1 MTGKDAEMSKVDAAP
16 ETPTTGQDAE
26 MSKVDEAPETPVTDG
41 EAETPMTDEVGSKIR
56 ELIREFYIDSIR
68 SVVFIDDEFPTL
80 ETLLRGNN
88 DAVADAEA
96 TAVAGMTDPDAP
108 LFSTST
114 TPSADTGSGA
124 ADTANPAED
133 DRVFQLVESCHRKGL
148 LVDILN
154 DYPAGKDFWKRAD
167 LLVLDYEIGRSP
179 DKTFKALRN
188 LSGEKG
194 FKPVI
199 IYTQEGLET
208 AANYTHKTLT
218 GKKGKFKL
226 TSQNDVLCFRYNNLF
241 IAFVSKNSVKDV
253 SRTEGDGFRTEE
265 DGSRTEEDGSRTEE
279 DGSRT
284 EVSSPQGAT
293 IDTLLEKLER
303 GLLKDSPSPMNI
315 LAWII
320 AVDLRRHIHENIDRM
335 LPTNEDKASAL
346 FAAIHN
352 AGETQTREGGLLAL
366 DKILG
371 VLFRKA
377 ASSLSD
383 DTQTALT
390 DLLAC
395 IGKKC
400 EGENFASVHKLE
412 KAFEK
417 HKDDPYAHLNKFIC
431 NEPEIPK
438 KVTTGTIFFRKS
450 QSSKSYY
457 VCVSPECDLAR
468 GEWKKLCC
476 VKLTLCGNAPEQLTD
491 LNSNKYIL
499 FTAGRSVK
507 MAAVDPLKVNLYDF
521 FLREG
526 VTPEYYRVLPPR
538 QGESPKCEGVKITIV
553 GQLRPEYAH
562 RLMAR
567 AGAWHSRIGL
577 DFIEKPFG
585 DEENIRRTRR
595 TRFLRAVPFFF
606 HRRGHGRRTRRP
618 SGRRRFSQA

>member
-1 MTGKDAEMSKVDAAP
+1 MSMTGK
-16 ETPTTGQDAE
+16 DAE

-41 EAETPMTDEVGSKIR
+41 EAETPVTDEVGSKIR

-80 ETLLRGNN
+80 ETLLRGRN
-88 DAVADAEA
+88 EA
-96 TAVAGMTDPDAP
+96 ATDVESNPLSCIEDPDAP
-108 LFSTST
+108 QFST
-114 TPSADTGSGA
+114 TPTSSADTESGA
-124 ADTANPAED
+124 GDTATPAED
-133 DRVFQLVESCHRKGL
+133 NRVFQLVESCHRKGL

-154 DYPAGKDFWKRAD
+154 DYPMDRDFWKRAD
-167 LLVLDYEIGRSP
+167 LLVLDYEIGGSER
-179 DKTFKALRN
+179 KTIDALRE

-208 AANYTHKTLT
+208 AAEYTHKTLT
-218 GKKGKFKL
+218 GKTNKFKL

-253 SRTEGDGFRTEE
+253 SRTEE
-265 DGSRTEEDGSRTEE
+265 D
-279 DGSRT
+279 
-284 EVSSPQGAT
+284 VPQGAT

-303 GLLKDSPSPMNI
+303 GLLKELPSPMNI

-400 EGENFASVHKLE
+400 EGGNFAFVHGLE
-412 KAFEK
+412 KAFTN
-417 HKDDPYAHLNKFIC
+417 HADDPYAHLNKFIC

>member
-1 MTGKDAEMSKVDAAP
+1 MTGKDAEMSK
-16 ETPTTGQDAE
+16 
-26 MSKVDEAPETPVTDG
+26 MDEALGTPMTDG
-41 EAETPMTDEVGSKIR
+41 EAEMPVTDEVGSKIK
-56 ELIREFYIDSIR
+56 ELIREFYIASIR

-80 ETLLRGNN
+80 ETLLKGKN

-96 TAVAGMTDPDAP
+96 KAVAGMTDSDASQ
-108 LFSTST
+108 FSTST
-114 TPSADTGSGA
+114 TSSADTESGA
-124 ADTANPAED
+124 GDTATPAED
-133 DRVFQLVESCHRKGL
+133 NRVLQLVESCHRKGL

-167 LLVLDYEIGRSP
+167 LLVLDYMINDSER
-179 DKTFKALRN
+179 KTIEALRN

-199 IYTQEGLET
+199 IYTQEGVET
-208 AANYTHKTLT
+208 AAEYTHT
-218 GKKGKFKL
+218 KL
-226 TSQNDVLCFRYNNLF
+226 TKKKRTFRLNSQNDVPCFRYNNLF
-241 IAFVSKNSVKDV
+241 ITFVSKNSVEDV
-253 SRTEGDGFRTEE
+253 SQTE
-265 DGSRTEEDGSRTEE
+265 DGTPRGM
-279 DGSRT
+279 
-284 EVSSPQGAT
+284 T
-293 IDTLLEKLER
+293 IDMLLKMLEK
-303 GLLKDSPSPMNI
+303 GLLKDPPSPMNI

-320 AVDLRRHIHENIDRM
+320 AVDLRRHIHENIDKM

-352 AGETQTREGGLLAL
+352 AGDTQNREVGLLAL

-400 EGENFASVHKLE
+400 GQGNFEFVHSLE
-412 KAFEK
+412 KAFANQR
-417 HKDDPYAHLNKFIC
+417 DDSYAHLNKFIC
-431 NEPEIPK
+431 NEPDIPD
-438 KVTTGTIFFRKS
+438 KVTTGTIFFKKS
-450 QSSKSYY
+450 QGSSKKTYY

-507 MAAVDPLKVNLYDF
+507 IASVDPLKVNLCDF
-521 FLREG
+521 FLQEDSSL
-526 VTPEYYRVLPPR
+526 YYRVLPPR
-538 QGESPKCEGVKITIV
+538 PGEEPKLEGVKITIV
-553 GQLRPEYAH
+553 AQLRPEYAH

-577 DFIEKPFG
+577 DFIEKPSG
-585 DEENIRRTRR
+585 DDEKIWRTRR
-595 TRFLRAVPFFF
+595 TGSLRAAPLFS
-606 HRRGHGRRTRRP
+606 HRRRHGRRT
-618 SGRRRFSQA
+618 SGRGGTRV

>member
-1 MTGKDAEMSKVDAAP
+1 MTGKDAEMSKVD
-16 ETPTTGQDAE
+16 
-26 MSKVDEAPETPVTDG
+26 EASETPVTDG
-41 EAETPMTDEVGSKIR
+41 EAETPVTDEVGSKIR

-80 ETLLRGNN
+80 ETLLRGRN
-88 DAVADAEA
+88 EA
-96 TAVAGMTDPDAP
+96 ATDVESNPLSCIEDPDAP
-108 LFSTST
+108 QFST
-114 TPSADTGSGA
+114 TPTSSADTESGA
-124 ADTANPAED
+124 GDTATPAED
-133 DRVFQLVESCHRKGL
+133 NRVFQLVESCHRKGL

-154 DYPAGKDFWKRAD
+154 DYPMDRDFWKRAD
-167 LLVLDYEIGRSP
+167 LLVLDYEIGGSER
-179 DKTFKALRN
+179 KTIDALRE

-208 AANYTHKTLT
+208 AAEYTHKTLT
-218 GKKGKFKL
+218 GKTSKFKL

-253 SRTEGDGFRTEE
+253 SRTEE
-265 DGSRTEEDGSRTEE
+265 D
-279 DGSRT
+279 
-284 EVSSPQGAT
+284 VPQGAT

-303 GLLKDSPSPMNI
+303 GLLKELPSPMNI

-383 DTQTALT
+383 GTQTALT
-390 DLLAC
+390 GLLAC

-400 EGENFASVHKLE
+400 EGGNFAFVHGLE

-417 HKDDPYAHLNKFIC
+417 HEDDPYAHLNKFIC

-438 KVTTGTIFFRKS
+438 KVTTGTIFSKGS
-450 QSSKSYY
+450 SSKRRYY

-476 VKLTLCGNAPEQLTD
+476 VKLTLCDKAPEELTD

-499 FTAGRSVK
+499 FTAGGSVK
-507 MAAVDPLKVNLYDF
+507 MAAVDPLKVNLHDF

-526 VTPEYYRVLPPR
+526 ATPEYYRVLPPR